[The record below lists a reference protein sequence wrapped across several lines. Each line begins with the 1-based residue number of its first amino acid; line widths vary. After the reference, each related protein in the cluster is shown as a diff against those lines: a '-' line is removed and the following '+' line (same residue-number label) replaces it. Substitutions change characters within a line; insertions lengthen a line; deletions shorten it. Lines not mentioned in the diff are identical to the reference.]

1 MDKTKSIKIENKHG
15 LAIEILNYGA
25 TVSKLY
31 VPNKFG
37 AKTNVVVGLI
47 NPEDYLSPPYERHT
61 LFLGASIG
69 RYAGRLGGN
78 SLKISGKHY
87 DIYSANGVHMHG
99 GRNGLGRRTWKILN
113 VNKGENPFVE
123 LGITSKH
130 LDEGYPG
137 NLEVTVRYTLL
148 ESNTLR
154 VTYFAK
160 TDRNTVVNLTNHAY
174 FNLDGGGTILNHK
187 LVLNSLKRLEVD
199 EKQLPT
205 GRLVKVRNS
214 RFDFTTMRKIGDN
227 DFKGLDDTFVLNDNQ
242 YSSATLSS
250 KKSGILMKVH
260 TNQPSLVVFT
270 PQAFP
275 ILPLNATYRNYGA
288 ICFEAQNYPDAPNIT
303 SFPSAMLAPNEVYHN
318 STTFTFDLVKDC

>member
-1 MDKTKSIKIENKHG
+1 MEKTKIVKIENKHG
-15 LAIEILNYGA
+15 LAIEILSYGA

-37 AKTNVVVGLI
+37 SNTNVVVGLT
-47 NPEDYLSPPYERHT
+47 NPEDYQSPSYEQHT

-69 RYAGRLGGN
+69 RYAGRLGGS
-78 SLKISGKHY
+78 SLKIKDKQY
-87 DIYSANGVHMHG
+87 DIYSANGVHLHG
-99 GRNGLGRRTWKILN
+99 GLNGLGRRTWKILN
-113 VNKGENPFVE
+113 VNKDENPFVE

-137 NLEVTVRYTLL
+137 NLEVTAKYTLL
-148 ESNTLR
+148 ETNSLQ
-154 VTYFAK
+154 VSYLAK
-160 TDRNTVVNLTNHAY
+160 TDRTTYVNLTNHAY

-187 LVLNSLKRLEVD
+187 LALNSLKRLEVD

-205 GRLVKVRNS
+205 GRLLKVRNS
-214 RFDFTTMRKIGDN
+214 RFDFTTIRKIGNN

-242 YSSATLSS
+242 YCSATLSS
-250 KKSGILMKVH
+250 KKTGILMKVH

-270 PQAFP
+270 PPAFP

-288 ICFEAQNYPDAPNIT
+288 ICFEAQNYPNAPNII
-303 SFPSAMLAPNEVYHN
+303 SFPSALLEPNEVYQN
-318 STTFTFDLVKDC
+318 STTFTFDLAVD